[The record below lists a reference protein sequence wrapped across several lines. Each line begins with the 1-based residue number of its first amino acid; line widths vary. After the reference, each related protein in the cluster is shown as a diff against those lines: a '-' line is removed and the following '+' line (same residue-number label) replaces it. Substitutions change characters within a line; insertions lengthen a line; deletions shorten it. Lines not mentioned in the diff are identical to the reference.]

1 MLNLSSSK
9 LFKSAHATLMTLLKE
24 FKKPLSK
31 EFEEFQ
37 KIFRKSVKSSV
48 PLLDIIMKYILK
60 AKGKQIRPLIVF
72 YSAAL
77 FDGIN
82 ESTYRAA
89 TLIEL
94 LHTATIV
101 HDDVVDDS
109 DRRRGRFS
117 INALWKNKIA
127 VLVGDYLLSRGM
139 LTALQAKDYS
149 TLEIVSE
156 AVKEMSEG
164 ELLQIEKARKLDIDE
179 EIYFEIIRK
188 KTASLLASC
197 FAAGT
202 SSSTNDPDNIKKMW
216 NIGEYAGIAF
226 QIKDDLLDYE
236 KSNIIGK
243 PSGIDIKEKKMTL
256 PLIYLLNHSSVLK
269 KRKIINIIRN
279 NKSKTDKINWL
290 LNEVNSSGGLK
301 YASEKMLDYSNKA
314 LNLLRE
320 YPESNNRSALEQI
333 IEFTIDRKK

>member
-1 MLNLSSSK
+1 MS
-9 LFKSAHATLMTLLKE
+9 LLKE
-24 FKKPLSK
+24 LKKPISNELK
-31 EFEEFQ
+31 EFQ
-37 KIFRKSVKSSV
+37 KVFRKSVKSSV

-60 AKGKQIRPLIVF
+60 AKGKQIRPLIVL

-77 FDGIN
+77 FDGIT

-94 LHTATIV
+94 LHTATLV

-127 VLVGDYLLSRGM
+127 VLVGDYLLSRGL
-139 LTALQAKDYS
+139 LTALQAKDYN

-179 EIYFEIIRK
+179 SVYYDVIRK

-197 FAAGT
+197 FAAGA
-202 SSSTNDPDNIKKMW
+202 SSSCNNQDDIKKMW
-216 NIGEYAGIAF
+216 LIGEYAGMAF
-226 QIKDDLLDYE
+226 QIKDDILDFE
-236 KSNIIGK
+236 KSSITGK
-243 PSGIDIKEKKMTL
+243 PTGIDIKEKKMTL
-256 PLIYLLNHSSVLK
+256 PLIYLLNHSTVLK
-269 KRKIINIIRN
+269 KRKIINIIKRN
-279 NKSKTDKINWL
+279 NTNKEKVGWIMS
-290 LNEVNSSGGLK
+290 EVVSSGGIK
-301 YASEKMLDYSNKA
+301 YASEKMVEFKNSSLK
-314 LNLLRE
+314 LLRE
-320 YPESNNRSALEQI
+320 YPESSFRLALEQI